1 MLMLKVEIAEI
12 NYINNLTYYEY
23 YFETVILNRP
33 L

>member
-1 MLMLKVEIAEI
+1 MLMLKVGITEI

-23 YFETVILNRP
+23 YFEREILNRP